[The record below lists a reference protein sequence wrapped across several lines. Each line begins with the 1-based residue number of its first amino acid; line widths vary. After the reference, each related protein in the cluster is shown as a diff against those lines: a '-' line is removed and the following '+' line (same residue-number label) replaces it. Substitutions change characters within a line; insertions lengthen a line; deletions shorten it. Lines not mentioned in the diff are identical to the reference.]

1 MFCNQ
6 SRFDLPTAIVTESI
20 FNQLVDSAQTRWLTS
35 EHRRLREALA
45 NSSPKFL
52 AEPSG
57 KAERGEVRRGLRSA
71 EGRLLPEGRK
81 NEVRRGLRSA
91 EGRLLPEGRKNDGI
105 STSVQTTPTPPNSGG
120 EKNTLLDQWANDENF
135 IKFCQGQEA
144 SRKRGAGGKTKGE
157 IFKALTIDKKLQTYC
172 DNLKKSLPFVIFI
185 ATYIETASASGKLG
199 CWRKQAACRLNG
211 LCVIDFDHIEG
222 DCRAVWEEAY
232 AKLSDKDK
240 SRILLVYITPSGHG
254 LKVVFMADVAVGNL
268 IDNQKDFSK
277 KLGLNPDEACKDAS
291 RGAFLTTR
299 EDIILLDE
307 RIFTYENPAFGE
319 KYNELYHAGKSQ
331 PTDLFT
337 TTMTTKTTDAVNGGN
352 NLACGEG
359 KKFSPC
365 ERPEVE
371 RSKLSELSSKQE
383 PELSYNGVPYVK
395 IIEAWLD
402 GKDLTNKR
410 HDTLVELANHLRYLV
425 GKNAKKIE
433 EVVMSLPWV
442 QDLAA
447 EGEDVAGT
455 VSSVMGWRYNERMPD
470 RLREALGKVGAL
482 DSPPKLGGVRGGLRS
497 AEGRLL
503 PEGRKNN
510 GISEAVQ
517 TTPPD
522 GTPPNLGGE
531 KDTDIYA
538 MLPLDKWAEELQEM
552 AEFYPCMKEL
562 FLNAHPHKLPA
573 ILFSSAALFGTLMTR
588 AYYHFWYEPE
598 IVRRLNYC
606 IFIIGDPGAGKNV
619 IEKFYFKIADPMIQ
633 ADQCLIDAV
642 NRYKDGRT
650 ERTTSTKAQKGDALK
665 KPVVGIRVH
674 PARTATGEFIR
685 HMLAAVE
692 NVQGTPMN
700 LHMFSFDSELD
711 NVTKNNKGGDWKD
724 REILELKAFHNEQDG
739 QMYANQESITGM
751 FNVFWNFIYTGT
763 PYALHRKVN
772 QRNFGTGMSTRL
784 AVIPLPDKGM
794 AQRHQ
799 KRDPSANETLRT
811 WAYRLDRVEGE
822 IPIEPL
828 NDETYDWQSSRL
840 EIAEF
845 NGDKADRT
853 LLKRIPYYGI
863 GVSLP
868 FILMRHWD
876 EWQESKT
883 LTMDDTDKR
892 LCRLAMEIQYKCQ
905 QFFFGE
911 MAFNYFA
918 DQNKEF
924 VVRRRTTR
932 YDDCYRKLPDEFKTQ
947 QFMDCFGCSN
957 ATAARSISRFKED
970 GIIENVKFGVYKK
983 ILMELP

>member
-6 SRFDLPTAIVTESI
+6 SRFHLPTRVITSEQFWALVRAPRTA
-20 FNQLVDSAQTRWLTS
+20 QLVSEARAALANGDKALYDRKKKLLPLMVFIGTFEESEKEVENKNTGEKRTVKGCWRVQSHVCLNGLVVADYDHVIEADQTTPDPS
-35 EHRRLREALA
+35 YSGGERLRE
-45 NSSPKFL
+45 
-52 AEPSG
+52 
-57 KAERGEVRRGLRSA
+57 
-71 EGRLLPEGRK
+71 
-81 NEVRRGLRSA
+81 
-91 EGRLLPEGRKNDGI
+91 I
-105 STSVQTTPTPPNSGG
+105 
-120 EKNTLLDQWANDENF
+120 WA
-135 IKFCQGQEA
+135 
-144 SRKRGAGGKTKGE
+144 
-157 IFKALTIDKKLQTYC
+157 
-172 DNLKKSLPFVIFI
+172 
-185 ATYIETASASGKLG
+185 
-199 CWRKQAACRLNG
+199 
-211 LCVIDFDHIEG
+211 
-222 DCRAVWEEAY
+222 EAY
-232 AKLSDKDK
+232 DKLSDEDK
-240 SRILLVYITPSGHG
+240 ARIVLVFVTPSGYG
-254 LKVVFMADVAVGNL
+254 LKVVFTADVGIGNL
-268 IDNQKDFSK
+268 IDNQLDFSA
-277 KLGLNPDEACKDAS
+277 KLGLQLDESCKDAS
-291 RGAFLTTR
+291 RGAFMTTA
-299 EDIILLDE
+299 EDIISINEEKL
-307 RIFTYENPAFGE
+307 FTYEDKSFGE
-319 KYNELYHAGKSQ
+319 KYNDEYRSGHSQ
-331 PTDLFT
+331 PTIRPAGSSLASSHSSQGSHDTGGESHDTEAL
-337 TTMTTKTTDAVNGGN
+337 MT
-352 NLACGEG
+352 
-359 KKFSPC
+359 
-365 ERPEVE
+365 
-371 RSKLSELSSKQE
+371 
-383 PELSYNGVPYVK
+383 YHGVPYGK
-395 IIEAWLD
+395 IVEAWLD
-402 GKDLTNKR
+402 GKKVEPGDR
-410 HDTLVELANHLRYLV
+410 HRTSLCLADHLRYITDNDPVL
-425 GKNAKKIE
+425 IE
-433 EVVMSLPWV
+433 RILREVPFVADIV
-442 QDLAA
+442 K
-447 EGEDVAGT
+447 ERNEDVAAT
-455 VSSVMGWRYNERMPD
+455 VKSAREYKMFKSMPKK
-470 RLREALGKVGAL
+470 LSEALAKA
-482 DSPPKLGGVRGGLRS
+482 GV
-497 AEGRLL
+497 
-503 PEGRKNN
+503 K
-510 GISEAVQ
+510 EAVK

-552 AEFYPCMKEL
+552 AEYYPCMKEL
-562 FLNAHPHKLPA
+562 FMNVHPHKMPA
-573 ILFSSAALFGTLMTR
+573 VLFSSAALFGTLMTR

-633 ADQCLIDAV
+633 SDQGLIDAV

-692 NVQGTPMN
+692 TVQGQPMN

-724 REILELKAFHNEQDG
+724 REVLELKAFHNEQDG

-784 AVIPLPDKGM
+784 AVIPMPDKGK
-794 AQRHQ
+794 AGRHQ
-799 KRDPSANETLRT
+799 KVDPEANETLKT
-811 WAYRLDRVEGE
+811 WAYRLDKVEGE
-822 IPIEPL
+822 LPIEPL
-828 NDETYDWQSSRL
+828 NDETYDWQSTRL
-840 EIAEF
+840 DIAEF

-924 VVRRRTTR
+924 VVRRRSTR
-932 YDDCYRKLPDEFKTQ
+932 YDECFRKLPDDFKTQ
-947 QFMDCFGCSN
+947 QFMDCFGCSQP
-957 ATAARSISRFKED
+957 TAARALDRFKKD
-970 GIIENVKFGVYKK
+970 GVIESVKYGVYKK
-983 ILMELP
+983 LVSELP

>member
-6 SRFDLPTAIVTESI
+6 SRFDLPTAIVTAEI
-20 FNQLVDSAQTRWLTS
+20 FNNLVDSVQTKWLTTQ
-35 EHRRLREALA
+35 HRKLREALP
-45 NSSPKFL
+45 SIL
-52 AEPSG
+52 EGDAE
-57 KAERGEVRRGLRSA
+57 LI
-71 EGRLLPEGRK
+71 
-81 NEVRRGLRSA
+81 N
-91 EGRLLPEGRKNDGI
+91 
-105 STSVQTTPTPPNSGG
+105 
-120 EKNTLLDQWANDENF
+120 QWASDENF

-144 SRKRGAGGKTKGE
+144 SKKRGAGGKTKGE
-157 IFKALTIDKKLQTYC
+157 IFKDLSLEKKLQTYC

-222 DCRAVWEEAY
+222 DCRAIWEEAY
-232 AKLSDKDK
+232 AKLSDEDK
-240 SRILLVYITPSGHG
+240 ARILLAYITPSGHG
-254 LKVVFMADVAVGNL
+254 LKVVFMADVNVGNL

-299 EDIILLDE
+299 EDIILINEEKL
-307 RIFTYENPAFGE
+307 FTYENEEFG
-319 KYNELYHAGKSQ
+319 KRYDALYRNGHSQ
-331 PTDLFT
+331 ATRTGQEVTQGSGTLVPSEIAQKCQT
-337 TTMTTKTTDAVNGGN
+337 
-352 NLACGEG
+352 
-359 KKFSPC
+359 PC
-365 ERPEVE
+365 D
-371 RSKLSELSSKQE
+371 
-383 PELSYNGVPYVK
+383 LSYNGVPYTK

-433 EVVMSLPWV
+433 EVVMQLPWV
-442 QDLAA
+442 QDLSA
-447 EGEDVAGT
+447 EGEN
-455 VSSVMGWRYNERMPD
+455 VSSTVASVIDFKYYERMPKKM
-470 RLREALGKVGAL
+470 REALEKVGACS
-482 DSPPKLGGVRGGLRS
+482 DPQPPRS
-497 AEGRLL
+497 AL
-503 PEGRKNN
+503 PLGSSK
-510 GISEAVQ
+510 
-517 TTPPD
+517 
-522 GTPPNLGGE
+522 NLGGLGAA
-531 KDTDIYA
+531 DDIYA

-724 REILELKAFHNEQDG
+724 REILELKSFHNEQDG

-799 KRDPSANETLRT
+799 KVDPNANEALRT

-822 IPIEPL
+822 LPIEPL
-828 NDETYDWQSSRL
+828 NDETFDWQSSHL

-892 LCRLAMEIQYKCQ
+892 LCHLAMDIQYKCQ

-911 MAFNYFA
+911 MAINYFA
-918 DQNKEF
+918 DQSKEF
-924 VVRRRTTR
+924 VVRKRTTR
-932 YDDCYRKLPDEFKTQ
+932 YEECFRKLPDEFKTQ
-947 QFMDCFGCSN
+947 QFMDCFGCSQSG
-957 ATAARSISRFKED
+957 ASKAIARFRKDGLIED
-970 GIIENVKFGVYKK
+970 VKYSVYRKVVA
-983 ILMELP
+983 ELP

>member
-20 FNQLVDSAQTRWLTS
+20 FNQLVDSAQTKWLTT
-35 EHRRLREALA
+35 EHRKLREALA
-45 NSSPKFL
+45 NSAPKFL

-81 NEVRRGLRSA
+81 NEGT
-91 EGRLLPEGRKNDGI
+91 
-105 STSVQTTPTPPNSGG
+105 STSVQTTPAPPNSGG
-120 EKNTLLDQWANDENF
+120 EKITLLNRWAQDENF
-135 IKFCQGQEA
+135 IKFCQRQEA
-144 SRKRGAGGKTKGE
+144 SRKKAAGGKTKGE
-157 IFKALTIDKKLQTYC
+157 VFKALTIEKKLQTYC

-211 LCVIDFDHIEG
+211 LCVIDFDHVDEG
-222 DCRAVWEEAY
+222 VQTTPPNGTPPNLGGERLREIWEEAY
-232 AKLSDKDK
+232 NKLSDEDK
-240 SRILLVYITPSGHG
+240 ARILLVYITPSGHG
-254 LKVVFMADVAVGNL
+254 LKVVFMADVNVGNL
-268 IDNQKDFSK
+268 IDNQKDFSA

-319 KYNELYHAGKSQ
+319 KYNEQYHAGKSQ
-331 PTDLFT
+331 STDLFT
-337 TTMTTKTTDAVNGGN
+337 TTMTTKTTSAANGGN
-352 NLACGEG
+352 NLASGED
-359 KKFSPC
+359 K
-365 ERPEVE
+365 
-371 RSKLSELSSKQE
+371 ELSK
-383 PELSYNGVPYVK
+383 LSYNGVPYVK

-433 EVVMSLPWV
+433 KVVMQLPWV

-447 EGEDVAGT
+447 EGEN
-455 VSSVMGWRYNERMPD
+455 VSSTVASVIDFKYHEWMPKKMK
-470 RLREALGKVGAL
+470 EALRKVGAV
-482 DSPPKLGGVRGGLRS
+482 D
-497 AEGRLL
+497 
-503 PEGRKNN
+503 
-510 GISEAVQ
+510 Q

-552 AEFYPCMKEL
+552 AEYYPCMKEL

-619 IEKFYFKIADPMIQ
+619 IEKFYFKIADPIIQ
-633 ADQCLIDAV
+633 SDQCLIDAV

-724 REILELKAFHNEQDG
+724 REILELKSFHNEQDG

-799 KRDPSANETLRT
+799 KRDPHANEALRT

-828 NDETYDWQSSRL
+828 NDETFDWQSSRL

-932 YDDCYRKLPDEFKTQ
+932 FDDCYRKLPDEFRTQ
-947 QFMDCFGCSN
+947 QMMDSFQCSQP
-957 ATAARSISRFKED
+957 TASRNITRFLQD
-970 GIIENVKFGVYKK
+970 GIIERIAHGTYRK
-983 ILMELP
+983 LLQELP

>member
-6 SRFDLPTAIVTESI
+6 QRFDLPTAIVTASI
-20 FNQLVDSAQTRWLTS
+20 FNQLVDSAQTRWLTR
-35 EHRRLREALA
+35 EHRRLREALP
-45 NSSPKFL
+45 SIL
-52 AEPSG
+52 EGDAE
-57 KAERGEVRRGLRSA
+57 
-71 EGRLLPEGRK
+71 LL
-81 NEVRRGLRSA
+81 N
-91 EGRLLPEGRKNDGI
+91 
-105 STSVQTTPTPPNSGG
+105 
-120 EKNTLLDQWANDENF
+120 QWANDENF

-144 SRKRGAGGKTKGE
+144 SRKKVAGGKTKGE
-157 IFKALTIDKKLQTYC
+157 VFKALTIEKKLQTYC

-222 DCRAVWEEAY
+222 ECRAVWEEAY
-232 AKLSDKDK
+232 NKLSDEDK
-240 SRILLVYITPSGHG
+240 ARILLVYITPSGHG
-254 LKVVFMADVAVGNL
+254 LKVIFIADINYNL
-268 IDNQKDFSK
+268 IDNQKVFAE
-277 KLGLNPDEACKDAS
+277 KLGLTNIDEVCRDAS

-319 KYNELYHAGKSQ
+319 KYNSQYHAGKSQ
-331 PTDLFT
+331 PTLFSASDEHGLTRTNENILAADEHGLIRT
-337 TTMTTKTTDAVNGGN
+337 TASDAGI
-352 NLACGEG
+352 E
-359 KKFSPC
+359 SPC
-365 ERPEVE
+365 QSVQ
-371 RSKLSELSSKQE
+371 SDA
-383 PELSYNGVPYVK
+383 YNGVPYSK
-395 IIEAWLD
+395 IIEVWLD
-402 GKDLTNKR
+402 GVNLDKNRHNTLT
-410 HDTLVELANHLRYLV
+410 ELASHLRYLI
-425 GKNAKKIE
+425 GKNPKKIT
-433 EVVMSLPWV
+433 EVVMQLPWV

-455 VSSVMGWRYNERMPD
+455 VSSVMGWRYNERKPD
-470 RLREALGKVGAL
+470 KLREALEKAGAL
-482 DSPPKLGGVRGGLRS
+482 ERKTPVS
-497 AEGRLL
+497 AG
-503 PEGRKNN
+503 
-510 GISEAVQ
+510 AA
-517 TTPPD
+517 D
-522 GTPPNLGGE
+522 
-531 KDTDIYA
+531 DIYA
-538 MLPLDKWAEELQEM
+538 AMPLDKWAEELQEM
-552 AEFYPCMKEL
+552 AEYYPCMKEL

-598 IVRRLNYC
+598 IIRRLNYC
-606 IFIIGDPGAGKNV
+606 VFIIGDPGAGKNIV
-619 IEKFYFKIADPMIQ
+619 EKFYKKIADPMIQ

-650 ERTTSTKAQKGDALK
+650 ERTTSTKAQKGEALK
-665 KPVVGIRVH
+665 RPVVGIRVH

-685 HMLAAVE
+685 HMQAAVE
-692 NVQGTPMN
+692 NIQGHPMN
-700 LHMFSFDSELD
+700 LHMFSFDAELD

-724 REILELKAFHNEQDG
+724 REILELKAFHNEEDG

-799 KRDPSANETLRT
+799 KVDPNSNEALHT
-811 WAYRLDRVEGE
+811 WAYRLDKVEGE

-828 NDETYDWQSSRL
+828 NDETYDWQSSHL

-876 EWQESKT
+876 EWQEHKT
-883 LTMDDTDKR
+883 LTMDDRDKR
-892 LCRLAMEIQYKCQ
+892 LCRLAMEIQYRCQ

-924 VVRRRTTR
+924 VQRRRTGR
-932 YDDCYRKLPDEFKTQ
+932 YEECFRKLPDEFNTQ
-947 QFMDCFGCSN
+947 QFMDG
-957 ATAARSISRFKED
+957 
-970 GIIENVKFGVYKK
+970 FGVSQSAAQRAITRLQQDQLIERVKYGVYRKV
-983 ILMELP
+983 LQELP